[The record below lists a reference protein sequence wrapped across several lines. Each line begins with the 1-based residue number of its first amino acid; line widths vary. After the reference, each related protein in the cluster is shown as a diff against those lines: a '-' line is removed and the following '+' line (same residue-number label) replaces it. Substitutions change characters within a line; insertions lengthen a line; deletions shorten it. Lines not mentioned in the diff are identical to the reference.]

1 MATVVCNV
9 TIYCNIAI
17 YSVGLSKRI
26 ALMVLREGRVQMG

>member
-9 TIYCNIAI
+9 TIYGNITV

-26 ALMVLREGRVQMG
+26 ALMVLWEGRVQMG